1 MIGFAKASH
10 LNQKQG
16 EKPSFFMSG
25 TAKEGLSTRGFMA
38 LTALFPATF
47 AIRITLGF
55 VRSLVLR
62 KLYDPVKK
70 DLMEKMDRE

>member
-1 MIGFAKASH
+1 
-10 LNQKQG
+10 
-16 EKPSFFMSG
+16 MSG